1 MESSSSKKNKQE
13 KNVKAESKTDTKK
26 EAKEE
31 TKAKLEKNNESNKMK
46 EISQVDKRINE
57 CIVQKKMQPFEQ
69 LDRQI
74 MNVSK
79 SVCKLKIETL
89 SETIIGTGFL
99 LKFRIN
105 QEPFYCLMSNE
116 HIMIFIYIMIM
127 NIK

>member
-1 MESSSSKKNKQE
+1 
-13 KNVKAESKTDTKK
+13 
-26 EAKEE
+26 
-31 TKAKLEKNNESNKMK
+31 MK

-57 CIVQKKMQPFEQ
+57 CIVQRKTQPFEQ

-99 LKFRIN
+99 LKFGIN

-116 HIMIFIYIMIM
+116 LIIRKDIINKNNDKFIFVKDEHNA
-127 NIK
+127 NI